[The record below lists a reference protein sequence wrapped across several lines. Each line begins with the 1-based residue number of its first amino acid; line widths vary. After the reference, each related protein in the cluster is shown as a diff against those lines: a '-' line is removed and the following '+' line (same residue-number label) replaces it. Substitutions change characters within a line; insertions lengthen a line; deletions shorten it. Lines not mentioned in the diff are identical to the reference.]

1 MKKLSR
7 DVFSEVRR
15 SIMTDARPL
24 EKSLFKNHFES
35 PDAQAVIDELK
46 KFQNSDGGFAHGIES
61 DFRLPDSS
69 PMATSVGIR
78 LLSEFEGLEEARYMI
93 EAAIGYLEKSF
104 DEDRNGWFAVPKQV
118 NDYPHTPWW
127 HYNEDDGMTIIDRNW
142 GNPSAEIVAY
152 LYRYREF
159 VKALDIDKLVEYAI
173 SHIEYVEEFDS
184 ENEIFCY
191 IKLYEVLPEHLQ
203 KRLEKVI
210 PAAIDQVI
218 VYDRGRWN
226 EYVPTPADFVG
237 TDMSSRF
244 GVEESKLDE
253 NLDFLADKLNH
264 EKKILPPWGNSFYKS
279 DLKEAYSEW
288 IGVLSLNALMTL
300 DGFGRIER

>member
-1 MKKLSR
+1 MRKLSR
-7 DVFSEVRR
+7 DVFTEVRK
-15 SIMTDARPL
+15 SIMADARPL

-78 LLSEFEGLEEARYMI
+78 HLSGFDGLGEAKGMI
-93 EAAIGYLEKSF
+93 KIAIGYLEKSY

-191 IKLYEVLPEHLQ
+191 IKLYEVLPVHLQ
-203 KRLEKVI
+203 KRLEKI
-210 PAAIDQVI
+210 LPDAIDQMI
-218 VYDRGRWN
+218 MYDAERWN
-226 EYVPTPADFVG
+226 EYVPIPVDFVG
-237 TDMSSRF
+237 TDMSARF
-244 GVEESKLDE
+244 GVEESKIDE
-253 NLDFLADKLNH
+253 NLDFLVDSLNSNG
-264 EKKILPPWGNSFYKS
+264 KILPPWENSFYQE
-279 DLKEAYSEW
+279 DLKEAYNEW
-288 IGVLSLNALMTL
+288 IGVLTLKALETL
-300 DGFGRIER
+300 DGFGRIEK

>member
-7 DVFSEVRR
+7 DVFTDVRR

-24 EKSLFKNHFES
+24 EKSLFKNHFEG

-78 LLSEFEGLEEARYMI
+78 LLSEVDSLGEARYMI

-104 DEDRNGWFAVPKQV
+104 DRERNGWFAVPKEV
-118 NDYPHTPWW
+118 NQHPHTPWW

-152 LYRYREF
+152 MYKYKEY
-159 VKALDIDKLVEYAI
+159 VKTLDIDKLVEYAI
-173 SHIEYVEEFDS
+173 SHIESVEEFIS

-191 IKLYEVLPEHLQ
+191 IKLYEVLPAHLQ
-203 KRLEKVI
+203 KMLEKVL

-226 EYVPTPADFVG
+226 EYVPTPADFVS
-237 TDMSSRF
+237 TDKGARF
-244 GVEESKLDE
+244 GVEESKIDE
-253 NLDFLADKLNH
+253 NLDFLVDSLNSNG
-264 EKKILPPWGNSFYKS
+264 KILPPWGNSFYQE
-279 DLKEAYSEW
+279 DLKEAYNEW
-288 IGVLSLNALMTL
+288 IGVLTLKALETL
-300 DGFGRIER
+300 DGFGRIEK